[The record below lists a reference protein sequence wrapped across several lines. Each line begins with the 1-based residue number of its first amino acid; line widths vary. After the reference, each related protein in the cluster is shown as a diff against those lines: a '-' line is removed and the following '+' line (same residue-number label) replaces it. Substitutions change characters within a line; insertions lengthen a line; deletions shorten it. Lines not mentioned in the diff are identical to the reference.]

1 MLAVIL
7 VLFPVLTPKTI
18 VSVLPKAQP
27 HHVGT
32 CMEAFPSK
40 ENMALVN
47 EYNIKTYDTEDN
59 PFENIIMKESVR
71 DTEDIIYLEDDVND
85 SDEDEE
91 NSDKD

>member
-1 MLAVIL
+1 
-7 VLFPVLTPKTI
+7 
-18 VSVLPKAQP
+18 
-27 HHVGT
+27 
-32 CMEAFPSK
+32 
-40 ENMALVN
+40 MALVN